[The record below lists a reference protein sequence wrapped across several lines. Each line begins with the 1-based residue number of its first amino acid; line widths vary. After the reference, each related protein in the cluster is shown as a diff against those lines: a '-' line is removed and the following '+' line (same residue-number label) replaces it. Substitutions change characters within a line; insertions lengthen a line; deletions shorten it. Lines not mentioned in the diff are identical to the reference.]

1 MRSRRVVA
9 QSVAVVVAFAAFSP
23 SRAQE
28 LPRSGVAGVDLVYA
42 TDPGGATSQ
51 LFQIDAATASAIP
64 LGAPV
69 ANVPSRWAHRRRT
82 MGALETAMTLAPP
95 LLVLTPMGDAVGHG
109 AIHVVDLRSGAVGA
123 DFLVPTGNPAGY
135 DLALA
140 PALQFVF
147 SAEDDGT
154 GGTLLRGFSYATAG
168 ALVPLNPA
176 TIRLPG
182 PPASYVNRIGV
193 DHASQTLEVATAKGI
208 ALIAFAPNA
217 PQMRRVAFVSAGSYP
232 PTTNPVG
239 FERADGPIWIV
250 GTSAFD
256 SLGRPVDSGFL
267 AWKSDGSA
275 SWSASF
281 GDIPNRLPVRRYAPA
296 IGAEELAIVGN
307 GRDTYVYSLLRD
319 PDPNSGFVR
328 ASAIGAIC
336 FVGTDDPRVSRIV
349 CPDPMGE
356 PFSIPSV
363 HGTRVAIESSC
374 GPPWW
379 STPPGGAEKISIL
392 YSPLDAI
399 GPIGMGTLDG
409 TLGVAAPLG
418 GRVSVQGMDRPLWSD
433 DGRGV
438 VACTSNFPG
447 APNPGVPGIEYLAV
461 PADTRVDDHSLT
473 VTVVDNS
480 VFPNQSIAMPSAFAP
495 RDWLDRAPVHGL
507 SFIGTV
513 FHDGLG
519 SLAEGR
525 IASLRTAKDK
535 LGVVL
540 VGQKQLQL
548 PNFVLS
554 PDVPGFPSILPASLD
569 DAGGSLVPIPVSFGA
584 RRVSFDL
591 HPTGSLLGMTMV
603 AAMDDAV
610 YVQPTGYNVAANLA
624 KGVDLAPVRIALPA
638 GWITTSEIASW

>member
-1 MRSRRVVA
+1 MRNRRVIA
-9 QSVAVVVAFAAFSP
+9 LSVAVAVASAVSSP

-28 LPRSGVAGVDLVYA
+28 LPHSGVAGVDLVYA

-51 LFQIDAATASAIP
+51 LFAIDAATASAIP

-82 MGALETAMTLAPP
+82 MGALETAITLAPP
-95 LLVLTPMGDAVGHG
+95 LLVLTPMGDAVGRG
-109 AIHVVDLRSGAVGA
+109 AIHVVDLRSGTVGA

-154 GGTLLRGFSYATAG
+154 GGTLLRGFSYATVG

-182 PPASYVNRIGV
+182 PPAAYVNRIGV
-193 DHASQTLEVATAKGI
+193 DHENQTLAVATAKGI
-208 ALIAFAPNA
+208 ALVAFAPNA
-217 PQMRRVAFVSAGSYP
+217 PQMRRVAFVSAGSCA
-232 PTTNPVG
+232 PTTNPAG
-239 FERADGPIWIV
+239 FARADGRIGIV

-267 AWKSDGSA
+267 AWRSDGSV

-281 GDIPNRLPVRRYAPA
+281 GDIPGRTPVRRYAPA

-307 GRDTYVYSLLRD
+307 GRDAYVYSLLRD

-328 ASAIGAIC
+328 ASAVGAIC
-336 FVGTDDPRVSRIV
+336 FVGTHDPRVSKV
-349 CPDPMGE
+349 LCPDPMGE

-379 STPPGGAEKISIL
+379 PTPPGGAEMVNIL
-392 YSPLDAI
+392 YSPLD
-399 GPIGMGTLDG
+399 PIGMRTPDG
-409 TLGVAAPLG
+409 VLGVAAPLG
-418 GRVSVQGMDRPLWSD
+418 GRVSVQGMDRPLWTD

-447 APNPGVPGIEYLAV
+447 APNPGIPGIEFLAV
-461 PADTRVDDHSLT
+461 PADTMVDDQSFT

-480 VFPNQSIAMPSAFAP
+480 VFPNQSILMPSAFVA
-495 RDWLDRAPVHGL
+495 RDRLASAPVHGL
-507 SFIGTV
+507 SFVGTV

-525 IASLRTAKDK
+525 IAPLRSAKDK

-540 VGQKQLQL
+540 VGQKQLQT
-548 PNFVLS
+548 PDFVLS

-569 DAGGSLVPIPVSFGA
+569 DASGSLVPIPAPFGA

-603 AAMDDAV
+603 AALDDAV

-624 KGVDLAPVRIALPA
+624 KGVELAPVRIALPA
-638 GWITTSEIASW
+638 GWTTTSEIASW